1 MIRNTLRAYFLE
13 VLGMA
18 TIVTTMLYLP
28 AALLLAAVCLIAG
41 VSIYAFVTLGG
52 SLHPV
57 AGLFAWWAIFFV
69 PVAVYSAFLVPWEG
83 RGA

>member
-1 MIRNTLRAYFLE
+1 
-13 VLGMA
+13 MA
-18 TIVTTMLYLP
+18 TIVTTMLYVP

>member
-1 MIRNTLRAYFLE
+1 
-13 VLGMA
+13 MA
-18 TIVTTMLYLP
+18 TIVTTMLYVP
-28 AALLLAAVCLIAG
+28 AAVLLAVVGLIAG
-41 VSIYAFVTLGG
+41 ASIYSFVTLGG

-69 PVAVYSAFLVPWEG
+69 PIAVYSAFLVPWDG